1 MAAAFSIPLAWAS
14 SEFTISERPNY
25 STNAPIQIKK
35 RDDIIDALEGY
46 IVHRPIRITYDEIGD
61 AEVQALFADADMA
74 VSGISR
80 QDAFQALTEEILAAF
95 DDWSA
100 DESKLGPGPKQQ
112 LAVLR
117 RYLGK
122 GSP

>member
-1 MAAAFSIPLAWAS
+1 MSAATPSKFQKQFETEAH
-14 SEFTISERPNY
+14 
-25 STNAPIQIKK
+25 
-35 RDDIIDALEGY
+35 DIIEGGVEGY
-46 IVHRPIRITYDEIGD
+46 VVNQPIRITYEEISD
-61 AEVQALFADADMA
+61 CEIQARFAEANFA
-74 VSGISR
+74 VSGTSR

-117 RYLGK
+117 KYLGK
-122 GSP
+122 GTT